1 MLANVDIGSLIVTIS
16 REIGLTQSSDLS
28 NIVFMFTIQ
37 PSQINILSFILDSFF
52 LKDYINFLLIC
63 GVRHCPSDEVESED
77 HHKDYLMIIVSSPQF
92 PTVTWSW
99 RTGPWANVTHS
110 VSSGWSRQRWA
121 FHFLIKYY
129 LVSKWNN
136 DFPQTSGSKVAATF
150 AFLITSNFSNMFC

>member
-1 MLANVDIGSLIVTIS
+1 MNIWEQILLKYMLANVDIGSLIVTIS

-63 GVRHCPSDEVESED
+63 GVRHCPSDEVESKD

-92 PTVTWSW
+92 PTVT
-99 RTGPWANVTHS
+99 
-110 VSSGWSRQRWA
+110 
-121 FHFLIKYY
+121 
-129 LVSKWNN
+129 
-136 DFPQTSGSKVAATF
+136 
-150 AFLITSNFSNMFC
+150 

>member
-1 MLANVDIGSLIVTIS
+1 MLANVDIGSLIVTTS

-63 GVRHCPSDEVESED
+63 GVCHCPSDEVESED

-92 PTVTWSW
+92 PTVT
-99 RTGPWANVTHS
+99 
-110 VSSGWSRQRWA
+110 
-121 FHFLIKYY
+121 
-129 LVSKWNN
+129 
-136 DFPQTSGSKVAATF
+136 
-150 AFLITSNFSNMFC
+150 